1 MKYVDGTQDGL
12 NTVDKLASMG
22 GMIKVTRIEKT
33 DWNEMEG
40 QNYTVTVKATAPE
53 GKVWGQNKHKNIM
66 FQFDTNSTWIE
77 PDSDDEE
84 AENMTEQELIR
95 EMVYN
100 VCL

>member
-1 MKYVDGTQDGL
+1 MKYAGGTQDGL
-12 NTVDKLASMG
+12 NAVDKLASMG
-22 GMIKVTRIEKT
+22 GSIKVTRIEKT

-53 GKVWGQNKHKNIM
+53 GKVWGQNKRKGLL

-77 PDSDDEE
+77 PDPEDEE
-84 AENMTEQELIR
+84 AENMTDQELIR